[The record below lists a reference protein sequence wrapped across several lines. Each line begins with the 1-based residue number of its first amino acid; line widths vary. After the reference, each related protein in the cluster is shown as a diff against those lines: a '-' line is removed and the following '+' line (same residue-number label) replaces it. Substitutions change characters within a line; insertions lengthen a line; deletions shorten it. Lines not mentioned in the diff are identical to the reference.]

1 MCEWDSGSKDTSI
14 APASVRAGNPLG
26 CQAAPVARRVNYRA
40 APGANCVCL
49 IQSHINA
56 DKRSRFAAFIASRRR
71 NEFIFNEF
79 DLSLNTALHVSQHGL
94 CPFVSLTSYIY
105 ESDKSGL

>member
-1 MCEWDSGSKDTSI
+1 M
-14 APASVRAGNPLG
+14 
-26 CQAAPVARRVNYRA
+26 
-40 APGANCVCL
+40 CL

-79 DLSLNTALHVSQHGL
+79 DPSVVSTHTFRNGL
-94 CPFVSLTSYIY
+94 FVLLRHTSYIRATLQQALEIAGFLLMTSGNY
-105 ESDKSGL
+105 DSNNFRIPFSDSK